1 MLEYKGR
8 MLGTQEV
15 VWGKTRGILRF
26 TSIPTAG
33 VAPGATGRGQGLTL
47 EVSPRLVT
55 EGPTDE
61 PFG

>member
-1 MLEYKGR
+1 ML
-8 MLGTQEV
+8 
-15 VWGKTRGILRF
+15 GKTRGILRF

-47 EVSPRLVT
+47 EVSPRLVI

-61 PFG
+61 PFS